1 MKRFVCPNKVML
13 RKAVLVNREDT
24 CRIKREVI
32 CLMERDTLWR
42 TIDVHTL
49 HCAITLHDTFTSSI
63 VSISTRLAIVRE
75 YHQAVVLTPVH
86 LTGSVGRVVGHI
98 CLARVGVAHHQL
110 ASQLVIFVSGL
121 PAVKVRNRRHLVH
134 GIVDI
139 SQGNVLTIVLSGTSV
154 TFVSSI
160 GTPSRLPMV

>member
-1 MKRFVCPNKVML
+1 ML
-13 RKAVLVNREDT
+13 CKAILVDREDT
-24 CRIKREVI
+24 CRIKCEVVR
-32 CLMERDTLWR
+32 LMKGDSLWC
-42 TIDVHTL
+42 TVDIHTL
-49 HCAITLHDTFTSSI
+49 HRTVTLHNTFASSI

-75 YHQAVVLTPVH
+75 YHQAVVFVPVH
-86 LTGSVGRVVGHI
+86 LTGSVGRVVGHV

-110 ASQLVIFVSGL
+110 ASQLVVFVSGL

-134 GIVDI
+134 GIVGI
-139 SQGNVLTIVLSGTSV
+139 SQGNVLTTVLSGTSV

>member
-13 RKAVLVNREDT
+13 RKAVLVDADYRS
-24 CRIKREVI
+24 RIKREVVR
-32 CLMERDTLWR
+32 LVESDSLWR
-42 TIDVHTL
+42 TIDIHTL
-49 HCAITLHDTFTSSI
+49 HRTVTLHNAFASSV
-63 VSISTRLAIVRE
+63 VSVTTRLAIVRE

-86 LTGSVGRVVGHI
+86 LTGSVGRVVGHV